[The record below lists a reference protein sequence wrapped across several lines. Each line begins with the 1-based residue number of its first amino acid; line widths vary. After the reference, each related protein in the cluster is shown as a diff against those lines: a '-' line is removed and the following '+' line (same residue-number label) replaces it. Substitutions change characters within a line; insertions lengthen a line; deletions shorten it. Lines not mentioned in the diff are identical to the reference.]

1 MKIYAI
7 IGSNTEVIDRTSNPK
22 CPDGYIEM
30 AETRPTPDHV
40 AQADGT
46 WAIPQPTPEQIPSSV
61 TMRQARLALLGTGML
76 DAVSAGI
83 ESMPGVDGAAAR
95 IEWEYAATVERESPL
110 INGLS
115 VAVGLTDAQVDE
127 LFLSA
132 SKL

>member
-7 IGSNTEVIDRTSNPK
+7 IGSSAEVIDHTSNPK

-30 AETRPTPDHV
+30 AEARPTPDHV
-40 AQADGT
+40 AQENGT
-46 WAIPQPTPEQIPSSV
+46 WAIPQPEPDPIPPSV

-83 ESMPGVDGAAAR
+83 EAMPGVDGAAAR
-95 IEWEYAATVERESPL
+95 IEWEYAATVERDSPL

-115 VAVGLTDAQVDE
+115 VAIGMTDSQVDE
-127 LFLSA
+127 LFLAA